1 MYTSASDYWSAC
13 SKPRE
18 FVAMYTSAS
27 GLLKCLF
34 QAKRVS
40 GNNIMYKSASGL
52 LKNLFQA
59 KRVNG
64 NVYVC

>member
-1 MYTSASDYWSAC
+1 
-13 SKPRE
+13 
-18 FVAMYTSAS
+18 MYTSAS

-40 GNNIMYKSASGL
+40 GNNIMYMSASGL
-52 LKNLFQA
+52 LKCMFQA
-59 KRVNG
+59 KRVSG

>member
-1 MYTSASDYWSAC
+1 MY
-13 SKPRE
+13 
-18 FVAMYTSAS
+18 MSAS

-40 GNNIMYKSASGL
+40 VMYTSASGL
-52 LKNLFQA
+52 LMSLFKA
-59 KRVNG
+59 KRVSG